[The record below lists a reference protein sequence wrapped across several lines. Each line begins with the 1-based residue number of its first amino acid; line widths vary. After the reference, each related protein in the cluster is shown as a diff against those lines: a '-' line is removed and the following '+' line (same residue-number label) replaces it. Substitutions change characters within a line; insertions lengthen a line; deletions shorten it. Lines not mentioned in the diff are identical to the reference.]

1 MSTSNT
7 ITPEDIRGQEFRR
20 KMFGYNPDHVD
31 AFLDE
36 LADQLEHIQA
46 DLAGVRERLTVAEQ
60 ITKEFREIEETI
72 KTTLIDAQKSATD
85 RRKASEAEASSLITK
100 ACLEAE
106 TVTNETHQSLGDAR
120 RQIEELTAVK
130 RRFMAQIE
138 TLLNS
143 QMDHLRAMTR
153 EFDPDSGRTAPEAP
167 PVWANPVAVER
178 EAPAPGAQM
187 RIQIQG

>member
-1 MSTSNT
+1 MNTSHA

-20 KMFGYNPDHVD
+20 KMLGYNPDQVD

-36 LADQLEHIQA
+36 LADQLELVQT

-60 ITKEFREIEETI
+60 ITNEYREIEETI
-72 KTTLIDAQKSATD
+72 KTTLIDAQKSASD
-85 RRKASEAEASSLITK
+85 RRKAAEAEASSVITK

-106 TVTNETHQSLGDAR
+106 TVTNETHQSLSDVR
-120 RQIEELTAVK
+120 RQIEELTVVK
-130 RRFMAQIE
+130 TRFISQID

-167 PVWANPVAVER
+167 PVWANPVATER
-178 EAPAPGAQM
+178 EVAGPGGQM

>member
-1 MSTSNT
+1 MNTSHP
-7 ITPEDIRGQEFRR
+7 ITPENIRGQEFRR
-20 KMFGYNPDHVD
+20 KMLGYNPDQVD

-36 LADQLEHIQA
+36 LADQLEHVQT
-46 DLAGVRERLTVAEQ
+46 DLAGVRERLAVAEQ
-60 ITKEFREIEETI
+60 ITNEYREIEETI
-72 KTTLIDAQKSATD
+72 KTTLIDAQKSASD
-85 RRKASEAEASSLITK
+85 RRKAAEAEASSVITK

-106 TVTNETHQSLGDAR
+106 TVTNETHQSLSDVR
-120 RQIEELTAVK
+120 RQIEELTVVK
-130 RRFMAQIE
+130 ARFISQID

-167 PVWANPVAVER
+167 PVWANPAASER
-178 EAPAPGAQM
+178 EVAGPGGQM

>member
-1 MSTSNT
+1 MNKSHP
-7 ITPEDIRGQEFRR
+7 ITPEDIHGQEFRR
-20 KMFGYNPDHVD
+20 KVLGYNPDQVD

-36 LADQLEHIQA
+36 LADQLEHVQT
-46 DLAGVRERLTVAEQ
+46 DLASVRERLAVAEQ
-60 ITKEFREIEETI
+60 ITNEYREIEETI
-72 KTTLIDAQKSATD
+72 KTTLIDAQKSASD
-85 RRKASEAEASSLITK
+85 RRKAAEAEASSVITK

-106 TVTNETHQSLGDAR
+106 TVTNETHQSLSDVR
-120 RQIEELTAVK
+120 RQIEELTVVK
-130 RRFMAQIE
+130 ARFISQID

-167 PVWANPVAVER
+167 PVWASPVATER
-178 EAPAPGAQM
+178 EVAGPGGQM

>member
-1 MSTSNT
+1 MNTSHP
-7 ITPEDIRGQEFRR
+7 ITPENIRGQEFRR
-20 KMFGYNPDHVD
+20 KMLGYNPDQVD

-36 LADQLEHIQA
+36 LADQLEHVQT
-46 DLAGVRERLTVAEQ
+46 DLAGVRERLAVAEQ
-60 ITKEFREIEETI
+60 ITNEYREIEETI
-72 KTTLIDAQKSATD
+72 KTTLIDAQKSASD
-85 RRKASEAEASSLITK
+85 RRKAAEAEASSVITK

-106 TVTNETHQSLGDAR
+106 TVTNETHQSLSDVR
-120 RQIEELTAVK
+120 RQIEELTVVK
-130 RRFMAQIE
+130 TRFISQID

-167 PVWANPVAVER
+167 PVWANPAASER
-178 EAPAPGAQM
+178 EVAGPGGQM